1 MEVGKTRS
9 NKQIK
14 ISSLEKLEDAN
25 QLSNKTLGQN
35 NSSLMYILDGA
46 RLICVQTMILQH
58 ACWLNDNDS
67 SKN

>member
-35 NSSLMYILDGA
+35 NSSFMYILDGA